1 MKKIVIVTGSNG
13 RFGKYISKKLIDN
26 KNIIPILVTSKKIKQ
41 KYYYQLNI
49 KKVQSIKKFLF
60 FIKKKYGEPD
70 ILINNAAVNT
80 TSNFNDFINN
90 SIDEKI
96 IETYT
101 VNSIS
106 SLFFI
111 KFFLKSIE
119 KNKKKEK
126 KVINMLTR
134 HAIWGNK
141 RHVDYYSSKASLY
154 NATRSLARD
163 YPFFTF
169 VKTAVPETPLLFIG
183 LISAVASIFLS
194 HAMSVN
200 VTIDVIIFLYKA
212 IVVLYFI
219 LYCVYVLANANT
231 KNTNTNVAP
240 HGCNGSYPPGL
251 YPPSVGVFY
260 FSCIVTK
267 T

>member
-26 KNIIPILVTSKKIKQ
+26 KNIIPILVTSKKIKK

-169 VKTAVPETPLLFIG
+169 VNFMLGPIGYQKDNRHPEI
-183 LISAVASIFLS
+183 IWNEIQ
-194 HAMSVN
+194 N
-200 VTIDVIIFLYKA
+200 IIFNKQIKNYRE
-212 IVVLYFI
+212 VYFESFIFVIKTI
-219 LYCVYVLANANT
+219 LCDLLNNL
-231 KNTNTNVAP
+231 KKIKIINP
-240 HGCNGSYPPGL
+240 
-251 YPPSVGVFY
+251 
-260 FSCIVTK
+260 K
-267 T
+267 KK

>member
-13 RFGKYISKKLIDN
+13 RFGKYISRKLIDN
-26 KNIIPILVTSKKIKQ
+26 KNIIPILVTSKKIKK

-80 TSNFNDFINN
+80 TRNFNDFINN

-169 VKTAVPETPLLFIG
+169 VNGGG
-183 LISAVASIFLS
+183 LISTTFPGKFLS
-194 HAMSVN
+194 EYGN
-200 VTIDVIIFLYKA
+200 VIAVCLSSLFSRISSAFFFNSPLQSGRKTSSPVPTYKGIKKPSRRKRLMTDKRSKA
-212 IVVLYFI
+212 IIYLNI
-219 LYCVYVLANANT
+219 LIILPTWTAYL
-231 KNTNTNVAP
+231 
-240 HGCNGSYPPGL
+240 
-251 YPPSVGVFY
+251 
-260 FSCIVTK
+260 
-267 T
+267 